1 MFERIRRKFRGLS
14 KKRRRIL
21 TLDLLRGFFLFAII
35 LNHSPL
41 SPRLT
46 DLIVGGG
53 DLLVSAAEG
62 FFIISGLL
70 VGYLYAHRI
79 LISTRSTVKKIWK
92 RALLLYVLSIA
103 TTLVYTLVG
112 NLISDPT
119 QATHLYTGS
128 IFNASFWQSV
138 LSLTYVYGWAD
149 FLSRYAVF
157 MLLAPIG
164 LLLIA
169 TKKAHILAIVSLI
182 LWWVSPIIGLQQFT
196 AWQILFV
203 FGMIAGSYLE
213 EILDTFKDKGH
224 HMLLRVSVAIFLTTA
239 SLSIYVTL
247 VYPFLRDA
255 HLLPGFIQIVS
266 DHLSDIYNAIRV
278 YFDKETMGIGRLI
291 LAWVWFVALFSI
303 FWRYEKQIEKYTKGL
318 LGFLGRNTLT
328 IYVIHSAVIFFLC
341 LVFTLNS
348 SQGMIINTLVALTAL
363 AMTFGLTK
371 LYFYGQA
378 QIEHK
383 RLNADNRHQSE

>member
-1 MFERIRRKFRGLS
+1 MLERIRRKFRGLS

-79 LISTRSTVKKIWK
+79 LISTRGTVKKIWK
-92 RALLLYVLSIA
+92 RALLLYILSIA
-103 TTLVYTLVG
+103 TTLAYTLIG

-119 QATHLYTGS
+119 QPSHLYTGS
-128 IFNASFWQSV
+128 IFNVSFWQSV
-138 LSLTYVYGWAD
+138 FSLTYVYGWAD

-169 TKKAHILAIVSLI
+169 TKKAHILAIVSIL
-182 LWWVSPIIGLQQFT
+182 LWWVSPVIGLQQFT

-213 EILDTFKDKGH
+213 EILDIFKNRRNH
-224 HMLLRVSVAIFLTTA
+224 TLIHTSVVIFLVTA
-239 SLSIYVTL
+239 SISSYVTL
-247 VYPFLRDA
+247 IYPFLRDA
-255 HLLPGFIQIVS
+255 HLLPGVIQVIS
-266 DHLSDIYNAIRV
+266 DQLSDSYNAVRV
-278 YFDKETMGIGRLI
+278 YFDKETMGIGRLV
-291 LAWVWFVALFSI
+291 LVWVWFIALFSI
-303 FWRYEKQIEKYTKGL
+303 FWKYERQIERYSYGL
-318 LGFLGRNTLT
+318 LTFLGKNTLT

-341 LVFTLNS
+341 LIFTLNT
-348 SQGMIINTLVALTAL
+348 SQGMINNTLVALIAL
-363 AMTFGLTK
+363 VSTFGLTR
-371 LYFYGQA
+371 LYFYCRTV
-378 QIEHK
+378 IEHRK
-383 RLNADNRHQSE
+383 FIVDNRHQSE